1 LAALFAA
8 ALSGPTAVEAGTIV
22 GLVDGNSLV
31 MIDAASRKVTGKV
44 HIKGAFDRIVGI
56 DVRPASTART

>member
-1 LAALFAA
+1 MTTASKIFAALFAVA
-8 ALSGPTAVEAGTIV
+8 SFSPTALQAGTIV

-44 HIKGAFDRIVGI
+44 HLNDPRL
-56 DVRPASTART
+56 